1 VRADDHGHRRPAR
14 PHTRKPAD
22 GALERTADPDPT
34 DDQEPPVTGA
44 SASRPARLHLVDG
57 TYELF
62 RAHFSKRPARTA
74 PDGRDVKATVGLVSS
89 LLGLLDDDEEA
100 VSHIGVAFDNPITSW
115 RNERF
120 AGYKDGS
127 DVDPALLAQ
136 FDGAEAAVAAL
147 GVHVWRC
154 VEQEAD
160 DVLAAAAVRFTAEVD
175 QVRILTA
182 DKDLAQVVRGTS
194 IVQVDR
200 RREAVRNEDGV
211 HERFGVAPTSIPD
224 LLALMGDDADGIPG
238 LRGFGAKSTA
248 TLLAHY
254 GDLEA
259 IPDDAESWA
268 VPVRGAARL
277 AETLRDQRD
286 DARLYREL
294 TRLQTDLELDVDLD
308 GLRFDGVPRTRFEAW
323 CDDLGAGRLRDR
335 PSRWAS

>member
-1 VRADDHGHRRPAR
+1 M
-14 PHTRKPAD
+14 
-22 GALERTADPDPT
+22 
-34 DDQEPPVTGA
+34 TGA
-44 SASRPARLHLVDG
+44 SATTPARLHLVDG

-62 RAHFSKRPARTA
+62 RAHYSKRPARHA
-74 PDGRDVKATVGLVSS
+74 PDGTDVKATAGLVAS
-89 LLGLLDDDEEA
+89 LLGLLDDEAEA
-100 VSHIGVAFDNPITSW
+100 VTHLGVAFDNPITSW

-120 AGYKDGS
+120 ADYKDGS
-127 DVDPALLAQ
+127 DVDPALQAQ

-160 DVLAAAAVRFTAEVD
+160 DVLAAAALRFTDTVG

-182 DKDLAQVVRGTS
+182 DKDLAQVVRGTA

-200 RREAVRNEDGV
+200 RRETVRDEPAV
-211 HERFGVAPTSIPD
+211 HEKFGVAPAAIPD

-238 LRGFGAKSTA
+238 LPGFGAKSTA

-259 IPDDAESWA
+259 IPDDAGDWA
-268 VPVRGAARL
+268 VAVRGAARL
-277 AETLRDQRD
+277 ADTLRDRRD
-286 DARLYREL
+286 DALLYREL
-294 TRLQTDLELDVDLD
+294 TTLQTDVDLGVDLD

-323 CDDLGAGRLRDR
+323 CDELGLDRLRAR
-335 PSRWAS
+335 PTRWAS